1 MDERL
6 LKILIVDDDEDDYIM
21 TLDLLSDDN
30 KRHYDVDWESTYDA
44 AFKSMME
51 KPYNLCFVDY
61 RLGERTG
68 LELTQEAVQAKCLI
82 PIILLSGQSEE
93 EFKQKAIK
101 AGAVGFLVKGDFDAE
116 LLSRTIESAVK
127 K

>member
-93 EFKQKAIK
+93 
-101 AGAVGFLVKGDFDAE
+101 
-116 LLSRTIESAVK
+116 
-127 K
+127 